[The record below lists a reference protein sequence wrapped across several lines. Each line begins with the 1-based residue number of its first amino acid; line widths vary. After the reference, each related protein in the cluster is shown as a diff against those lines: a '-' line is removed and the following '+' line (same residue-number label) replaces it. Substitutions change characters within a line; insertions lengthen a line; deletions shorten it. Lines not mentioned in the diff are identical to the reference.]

1 MCQIGRRGERK
12 WGGSTDLHLDR
23 ARYLGLGLGSFGDK
37 DAECL
42 LMHEL
47 RAVLPADRDAQKVAE
62 ARVDPLVRLVR
73 LLNLEE
79 LKGKLRRTHELAGS
93 LEAKSIAC
101 DTRVWYTGVVH
112 GGKCAPGP

>member
-1 MCQIGRRGERK
+1 
-12 WGGSTDLHLDR
+12 
-23 ARYLGLGLGSFGDK
+23 
-37 DAECL
+37 
-42 LMHEL
+42 MHEL

-112 GGKCAPGP
+112 GCGTRGQVRSWPMRVKHGGLGTLALGDSAWLFWH